1 MLNDTLIVIPSRLNS
16 TRLPNKPLAEIH
28 GYPMI
33 YWVAQ
38 RIKNANI
45 CDYVVATDS
54 SEIEAVCQKYNINT
68 IMTSVH
74 CKNGSERVAEVSK
87 KLHYKYYCNVQGDE
101 PLIDT
106 NGVRDFIQQAKKYKN
121 TFVQAV
127 TAVKNLENDPT
138 EVKVAIDGTD
148 IIRYLSRLAIPFDR
162 DSVITQKQKCLGLYL
177 YDNSFISSYIN
188 LEEGYLEK
196 IECIE
201 QLRCIENNLSIRA
214 VIVNFDSVS
223 VDTVDDLNYIQ
234 SFHLSKFE
242 S

>member
-1 MLNDTLIVIPSRLNS
+1 MLSDTLIVIPSRLSS

-33 YWVAQ
+33 YWVAK

-54 SEIEAVCQKYNINT
+54 TQIKVVCQKYDINV
-68 IMTSVH
+68 IMTSSH

-87 KLHYKYYCNVQGDE
+87 KLSYDYYCNVQGDE

-106 NGVRDFIQQAKKYKN
+106 DGVRDFIKQAKKYEN

-127 TAVKNLENDPT
+127 TVTTKSENDHT
-138 EVKVAIDGTD
+138 EVKVAIDGANR
-148 IIRYLSRLAIPFDR
+148 IRYLSRLGIPFNR
-162 DSVITQKQKCLGLYL
+162 DSVVAQKQKCLGLYL
-177 YDNSFISSYIN
+177 YDKSFISFYMN
-188 LEEGYLEK
+188 LAEGYLEK
-196 IECIE
+196 IECVE
-201 QLRCIENNLSIRA
+201 QLRCIENDLSIRA
-214 VIVNFDSVS
+214 VLVNFDSVS
-223 VDTVDDLNYIQ
+223 VDTAADLNYIK
-234 SFHLSKFE
+234 SFELSKFF